1 MYFCALV
8 YFLKKFQYLFELADD
23 EKELVLL
30 AESRP

>member
-1 MYFCALV
+1 MYLYALV
-8 YFLKKFQYLFELADD
+8 YFWKKSQYLFELADE